1 MELDNKL
8 NKMAKDFW
16 SLIEKCAT
24 VYRNNELVKFQNN
37 FEQFTHSYVEQ
48 YKYILDNYMKDKKE
62 SLDRHKVAAIII
74 IAIIETEILKPKTPD
89 ENFTGNY
96 ALAVDVALNYMLDE
110 INEIFKKNDT
120 QQIEGYIFPKAT
132 TCKTEYY
139 KIFYR
144 NLYYIDK
151 NRKWTLNPLDVAERL
166 FLLEYITLLENKI
179 DPNTIHWK

>member
-16 SLIEKCAT
+16 SLIKKSAS
-24 VYRNNELVKFQNN
+24 VYENNELVKFQDN
-37 FEQFTHSYVEQ
+37 FEQFRSSYVEQ
-48 YKYILDNYMKDKKE
+48 YKYILDNYMKDKNE

-74 IAIIETEILKPKTPD
+74 IAIIKAAVLKPKTLD
-89 ENFTGNY
+89 EKFTGNY

-110 INEIFKKNDT
+110 VNEILRENDK
-120 QQIEGYIFPKAT
+120 QRIEGYVFPKAT

-144 NLYYIDK
+144 NIYYIEK
-151 NRKWTLNPLDVAERL
+151 NAEWTLNPLDIAERL
-166 FLLEYITLLENKI
+166 FLLEYITLLENKM
-179 DPNTIHWK
+179 DPNTIKWK